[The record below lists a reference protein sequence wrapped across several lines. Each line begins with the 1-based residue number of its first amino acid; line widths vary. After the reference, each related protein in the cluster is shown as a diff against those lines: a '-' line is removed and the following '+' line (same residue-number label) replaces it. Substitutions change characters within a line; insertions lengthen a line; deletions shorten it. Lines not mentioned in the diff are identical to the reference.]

1 MSVQRFRKKPVDVEA
16 YRHHRVINQQ
26 RDGRMKLRVVLAAAV
41 FAGFAAYGG
50 MASAPA
56 DAAPCEHRSA
66 AHVAE
71 HGGLAA
77 DSAYHVSHGELPTCN
92 EERKTSSD
100 TNNNKDKS
108 KSDGKSRY
116 CRKHFFC

>member
-1 MSVQRFRKKPVDVEA
+1 MRGK
-16 YRHHRVINQQ
+16 
-26 RDGRMKLRVVLAAAV
+26 VVLAAAV

-71 HGGLAA
+71 HGGLAI
-77 DSAYHVSHGELPTCN
+77 DSAYHVSHGELPTCSN
-92 EERKTSSD
+92 EERKTSSGA
-100 TNNNKDKS
+100 NNNNDKP
-108 KSDGKSRY
+108 KSDDKSRY

>member
-1 MSVQRFRKKPVDVEA
+1 MS
-16 YRHHRVINQQ
+16 
-26 RDGRMKLRVVLAAAV
+26 GRVVLAAAV

-77 DSAYHVSHGELPTCN
+77 DSAYHVAHGELPTCGN
-92 EERKTSSD
+92 GERKASSE
-100 TNNNKDKS
+100 TKNNDKP
-108 KSDGKSRY
+108 KSDDKSRY